1 MRIVVCAD
9 AHLDSVHATFK
20 SSIARTKLRQ
30 EEQRLAFSK
39 AINEVKR
46 IDAHLLLLPGDL
58 FNEGSVS
65 SDTIDFLVN
74 SFKSIPD
81 TFVVISPGNNAPASY
96 GSAYL
101 TTEWPE
107 NVYIFKRG
115 LEALEL
121 SYDDFG
127 EKVRVYGAAFQG
139 HSCRS
144 SLLRQNNT
152 LPILDKSFIN
162 ILVMHGTVLSDG
174 EKNDCNPIF
183 IKDLDT
189 CGFDF
194 CAFGHIHKFSDIISR
209 GNTVYA
215 YPGVCEG
222 RSFTET
228 GTCGILSGTVTK
240 DSVDLS
246 FVKTSVREY
255 CAVKID
261 ITGLN
266 SYDAVLDRIRSYCT
280 NSEYI
285 YKITLVGKKKYG
297 LRLSIAKMNEEL
309 STEYFY
315 AKVCADY
322 SEDIN
327 LDLLKHEN
335 SLKGCFVR
343 CMLEKAE
350 NSQESELIYQA
361 ISYGLQAFDGEVLFD
376 DNP

>member
-9 AHLDSVHATFK
+9 AHLDSVHPTFK
-20 SSIARTKLRQ
+20 SSAVKTKLRQ

-46 IDAHLLLLPGDL
+46 IDAHILLLPGDL

-65 SDTIDFLVN
+65 QDTIAFLIN

-81 TFVVISPGNNAPASY
+81 TFVVISPGNNDPASY

-107 NVYIFKRG
+107 NVYIFRRG

-139 HSCRS
+139 HSCRN

-152 LPILDKSFIN
+152 LPILDKNFIN
-162 ILVMHGTVLSDG
+162 ILVMHGNVLSEG

-183 IKDLDT
+183 VKDLDT

-194 CAFGHIHKFSDIISR
+194 CAFGHVHKFSDIVVTD
-209 GNTVYA
+209 NTVYA

-222 RSFTET
+222 RSFSET
-228 GTCGILSGTVTK
+228 GSCGILSGTVTK
-240 DSVDLS
+240 DSVDLG

-255 CAVKID
+255 CVVNID
-261 ITGLN
+261 ITGLD
-266 SYDAVLDRIRSYCT
+266 SYDTVLDRIHSCCT

-285 YKITLVGKKKYG
+285 YKITLVGKKKYD
-297 LRLSIAKMNEEL
+297 LKLSIARLNEEL

-315 AKVCADY
+315 AKVYAAY

-327 LDLLKHEN
+327 IELLKYEN

-343 CMLEKAE
+343 CMLKKAE
-350 NSQESELIYQA
+350 SSQDPELIYQA
-361 ISYGLQAFDGEVLFD
+361 MAYGLQSFDGEVLFD